1 MNANLILQLVEVA
14 IALAQ
19 SQLDPGTK
27 ADALV
32 GIVQRGVQAY
42 EATTGQPM
50 DLSLIKPEAP
60 V

>member
-1 MNANLILQLVEVA
+1 MNANLILQLVEVV

-19 SQLDPGTK
+19 SQLDPATK
-27 ADALV
+27 TEALV

-42 EATTGQPM
+42 EASAGQPM

-60 V
+60 I